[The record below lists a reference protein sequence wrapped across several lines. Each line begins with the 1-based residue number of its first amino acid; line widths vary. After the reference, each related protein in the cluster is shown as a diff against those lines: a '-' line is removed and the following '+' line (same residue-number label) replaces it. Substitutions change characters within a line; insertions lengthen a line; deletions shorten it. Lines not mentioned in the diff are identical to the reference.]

1 MGDAEFETLPW
12 EAEFSASIARA
23 REAAEISQ
31 EELARRT
38 REYGLPLN
46 VYNVQEIESGV
57 QPIRL
62 NEALVICKVLQLEFP
77 EVTTPVRGR
86 IVTQS
91 YSHSLAKAT
100 RKWQGIK
107 ATLAESRKEVKASL
121 EDSETLGSAYRKAM
135 SFAGDEPDT
144 ALDASIKA
152 LVKQIT
158 SVMNSFNEMDGHL
171 GGALSNPAPKALL
184 AGSQISDPEAS

>member
-46 VYNVQEIESGV
+46 VYNVQDIESGI

-77 EVTTPVRGR
+77 EVTTTVGAR

-91 YSHSLAKAT
+91 YSHALAKAT
-100 RKWQGIK
+100 RKWKGVVK
-107 ATLAESRKEVKASL
+107 DTLVESRKDVKASL

-135 SFAGDEPDT
+135 SFAGGEPDPV
-144 ALDASIKA
+144 LDASIKA
-152 LVKQIT
+152 LVKEIT

-184 AGSQISDPEAS
+184 PGSQI

>member
-46 VYNVQEIESGV
+46 VYNVQDIESGI

-77 EVTTPVRGR
+77 EVTTPVRAR

-91 YSHSLAKAT
+91 YSHTLAKAT
-100 RKWQGIK
+100 RKWEGIK
-107 ATLAESRKEVKASL
+107 DTLVESRKDVKASL

-135 SFAGDEPDT
+135 SFAGDEPDPV
-144 ALDASIKA
+144 LDASIKA

-158 SVMNSFNEMDGHL
+158 SVMNSFNEMDGQL

-184 AGSQISDPEAS
+184 PGSQISDPEAS